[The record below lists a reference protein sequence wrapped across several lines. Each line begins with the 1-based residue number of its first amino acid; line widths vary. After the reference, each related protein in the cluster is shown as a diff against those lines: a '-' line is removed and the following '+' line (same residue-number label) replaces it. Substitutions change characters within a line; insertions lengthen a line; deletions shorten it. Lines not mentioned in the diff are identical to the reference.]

1 MMHSTYVLLGEADG
15 RFSIGVTE
23 DLKRRVKEH
32 GTSSWNGTRIGSMKN
47 SGAKSVLLVLAA
59 GWALLGAGWA
69 EPGPKSVLPFISD
82 DYSSALAQA
91 RAKKLPI
98 FVEAWAPW

>member
-1 MMHSTYVLLGEADG
+1 MKTPRAKPVL
-15 RFSIGVTE
+15 
-23 DLKRRVKEH
+23 
-32 GTSSWNGTRIGSMKN
+32 RI
-47 SGAKSVLLVLAA
+47 LAA
-59 GWALLGAGWA
+59 GWALFGAGA
-69 EPGPKSVLPFISD
+69 AGPVPKSALPFIVD